1 MAPGV
6 KDRWDKVDVILKPV
20 GGLLT
25 ALAVALVGILGSRY
39 LNQRQADETNIR
51 LYAQIMSGREAADT
65 SLRQQMFN
73 SIIGTFLDPEKQ
85 GGKGVRP
92 EEQVLAVELLAYN
105 FHDAL
110 DLGPLF
116 QHLES
121 ELTALRPDGSPA
133 DADPA
138 QFKKRKDELEKRL
151 VRVAREVTGKQIAA
165 LEDVGV
171 VREDLL
177 FFDDL
182 DQHPEGVQL
191 RQEVL
196 TLPAE
201 AAYEGEEPRRR
212 FTLWALQASPERKE
226 LKVRLEVWPVGAST
240 SEADL
245 TFSVGYFDFPMI
257 DNVRLAHGQRAA
269 VVLKNWAPGSAK
281 LALVYFPG
289 SRASLKEKPYYDEV
303 VDELVR
309 TQRRLGG
316 NDH

>member
-1 MAPGV
+1 MATGG
-6 KDRWDKVDVILKPV
+6 KDRWDKVDVVLKPV

-51 LYAQIMSGREAADT
+51 LYAQIMSSREAADT

-73 SIIGTFLDPEKQ
+73 SIIKTFLDPENAKNA
-85 GGKGVRP
+85 GRP
-92 EEQVLAVELLAYN
+92 EEKVLAVELLAYN

-116 QHLES
+116 QYLEA
-121 ELTALRPDGSPA
+121 EITALRPDGTAA
-133 DADPA
+133 DDDPTLF
-138 QFKKRKDELEKRL
+138 QKRKQGLEKRL

-177 FFDDL
+177 FFDQL
-182 DQHPEGVQL
+182 TEHPEGVLL
-191 RQEVL
+191 REEIL
-196 TLPAE
+196 SLPAE
-201 AAYEGEEPRRR
+201 PPFESEETQRR

-226 LKVRLEVWPVGAST
+226 LKVRLEVWPVGASK

-257 DNVRLAHGQRAA
+257 DNLRLAKGHRAA

-303 VDELVR
+303 VEELVR
-309 TQRRLGG
+309 AQRRLDSSGR
-316 NDH
+316 

>member
-1 MAPGV
+1 MATGA

-51 LYAQIMSGREAADT
+51 LYAQIMSSREAADT

-73 SIIGTFLDPEKQ
+73 SIIKTFLDPEDASD
-85 GGKGVRP
+85 GGRP
-92 EEQVLAVELLAYN
+92 EEKVLAVELLAYN

-121 ELTALRPDGSPA
+121 AIVALRPDGSET
-133 DADPA
+133 DADPRR
-138 QFKKRKDELEKRL
+138 FTERKEELEKRL

-182 DQHPEGVQL
+182 DAHPEGVLL

-201 AAYEGEEPRRR
+201 GPFESEEPKRR

-226 LKVRLEVWPVGAST
+226 LKVRLEVWPVGANA

-303 VDELVR
+303 VEELVR
-309 TQRRLGG
+309 AQRRLGSG
-316 NDH
+316 DR

>member
-1 MAPGV
+1 MATGG
-6 KDRWDKVDVILKPV
+6 KDRWDKVDVVLKPV

-25 ALAVALVGILGSRY
+25 ALSVALVGILGSRY

-51 LYAQIMSGREAADT
+51 LYAQIMSSREAADT

-73 SIIGTFLDPEKQ
+73 SIIKTFLDPENARNA
-85 GGKGVRP
+85 GRP
-92 EEQVLAVELLAYN
+92 EERVLAVELLAYN

-116 QHLES
+116 QYLES
-121 ELTALRPDGSPA
+121 EIVALRPDGTEA
-133 DADPA
+133 DAD
-138 QFKKRKDELEKRL
+138 QSLFQKRKQGLEKRL

-177 FFDDL
+177 FFDQL
-182 DQHPEGVQL
+182 TEHPEGVLL
-191 RQEVL
+191 REEVL
-196 TLPAE
+196 SLPAE
-201 AAYEGEEPRRR
+201 PPFEAEETQRR

-226 LKVRLEVWPVGAST
+226 LKVRLEVWPVGASK

-257 DNVRLAHGQRAA
+257 DNLRLAKGHRAA

-303 VDELVR
+303 VEELVR
-309 TQRRLGG
+309 AQRRLGAG
-316 NDH
+316 DR

>member
-1 MAPGV
+1 MATGG
-6 KDRWDKVDVILKPV
+6 KDRWDKVDVVLKPV

-51 LYAQIMSGREAADT
+51 LYAQIMSSREAADT

-73 SIIGTFLDPEKQ
+73 SIIKTFLDPENARN
-85 GGKGVRP
+85 GGRP
-92 EEQVLAVELLAYN
+92 EEKVLAVELLAYN

-116 QHLES
+116 QYLEA
-121 ELTALRPDGSPA
+121 EITALRPDGTEG
-133 DADPA
+133 DDDPGLF
-138 QFKKRKDELEKRL
+138 QKRKQGLEKRL

-177 FFDDL
+177 FFDQL
-182 DQHPEGVQL
+182 TEHPEGVLL
-191 RQEVL
+191 REEVL
-196 TLPAE
+196 SLPAE
-201 AAYEGEEPRRR
+201 PPFEAEETQRR
-212 FTLWALQASPERKE
+212 FTLWALQTSPERKE
-226 LKVRLEVWPVGAST
+226 LKVRLEVWPVGASK

-257 DNVRLAHGQRAA
+257 DNLRLAKGHRAA

-303 VDELVR
+303 VEELVR
-309 TQRRLGG
+309 AQRRLGAG
-316 NDH
+316 DR

>member
-1 MAPGV
+1 MATEV
-6 KDRWDKVDVILKPV
+6 KDRWDKADVVLKPV

-25 ALAVALVGILGSRY
+25 ALAVALVGIFGSRY

-51 LYAQIMSGREAADT
+51 LYAQIMSSREAADT

-73 SIIGTFLDPEKQ
+73 SIISTFLDPQ
-85 GGKGVRP
+85 NRNGNGVRP
-92 EEQVLAVELLAYN
+92 EEKVLAVELLAYN

-110 DLGPLF
+110 DIGPLF
-116 QHLES
+116 QHLEY
-121 ELTALRPDGSPA
+121 ELTALQPDGTQA
-133 DADPA
+133 DADSMA
-138 QFKKRKDELEKRL
+138 IGERKEELEKRL

-182 DQHPEGVQL
+182 DQHPEGVEL

-196 TLPAE
+196 GLPAE
-201 AAYEGEEPRRR
+201 AAYEADEPQRR

-226 LKVRLEVWPVGAST
+226 LKVRLEVWPVGAT
-240 SEADL
+240 KSEADL

-303 VDELVR
+303 VEELVR
-309 TQRRLGG
+309 AQRRLGSG
-316 NDH
+316 DR

>member
-1 MAPGV
+1 MATGG
-6 KDRWDKVDVILKPV
+6 KDRWDKVDVVLKPV

-51 LYAQIMSGREAADT
+51 LYAQIMSSREAADT

-73 SIIGTFLDPEKQ
+73 SIIKTFLDPENAS
-85 GGKGVRP
+85 KGVRP

-116 QHLES
+116 QYLES
-121 ELTALRPDGSPA
+121 EIVALRPDGTEA
-133 DADPA
+133 DADESL
-138 QFKKRKDELEKRL
+138 FRKRKAGLEKRL

-177 FFDDL
+177 FFDQL
-182 DQHPEGVQL
+182 TEHPEGVLL
-191 RQEVL
+191 REEVL
-196 TLPAE
+196 SLPAE
-201 AAYEGEEPRRR
+201 PPFEAEETQRR

-226 LKVRLEVWPVGAST
+226 LKVRLEVWPVGASK

-257 DNVRLAHGQRAA
+257 DNLRLAKGHRAA

-303 VDELVR
+303 VEELVR
-309 TQRRLGG
+309 AQRRLGSS
-316 NDH
+316 DR

>member
-1 MAPGV
+1 MGTGG
-6 KDRWDKVDVILKPV
+6 KDRWDKVDVVLKPV

-51 LYAQIMSGREAADT
+51 LYAQIMSSREAADT

-73 SIIGTFLDPEKQ
+73 SIIKTFLDPENAS
-85 GGKGVRP
+85 KGVRP

-116 QHLES
+116 QHLEA
-121 ELTALRPDGSPA
+121 EITALRPDGTEA
-133 DADPA
+133 DAD
-138 QFKKRKDELEKRL
+138 QSLFQKRKAGLEKRL

-177 FFDDL
+177 FFDQL
-182 DQHPEGVQL
+182 TEHPEGVLL
-191 RQEVL
+191 REEVL
-196 TLPAE
+196 SLPAE
-201 AAYEGEEPRRR
+201 PPFEAEETQRR

-226 LKVRLEVWPVGAST
+226 LKVRLEVWPVGASK

-257 DNVRLAHGQRAA
+257 DNLRLAKGHRAA

-303 VDELVR
+303 VEELVR
-309 TQRRLGG
+309 AQRRLGSSG
-316 NDH
+316 R

>member
-1 MAPGV
+1 MATGG
-6 KDRWDKVDVILKPV
+6 KDRWDKVDVVLKPV

-51 LYAQIMSGREAADT
+51 LYAQIMSSREAADT

-73 SIIGTFLDPEKQ
+73 SIIKTFLDPENAKN
-85 GGKGVRP
+85 GGRP
-92 EEQVLAVELLAYN
+92 EEKVLAVELLAYN

-116 QHLES
+116 QYLEA
-121 ELTALRPDGSPA
+121 EITALRPDGTEG
-133 DADPA
+133 DDDPELF
-138 QFKKRKDELEKRL
+138 QKRKQGLEKRL

-177 FFDDL
+177 FFDQL
-182 DQHPEGVQL
+182 TEHPEGVLL
-191 RQEVL
+191 REEVL
-196 TLPAE
+196 SLPAE
-201 AAYEGEEPRRR
+201 PPFEAEETQRR

-226 LKVRLEVWPVGAST
+226 LKVRLEVWPVGASK

-257 DNVRLAHGQRAA
+257 DNLRLAKGHRAA

-303 VDELVR
+303 VEELVR
-309 TQRRLGG
+309 AQRRLGAG
-316 NDH
+316 DR